1 MARRRAAGGRRR
13 RLNARHNHGMATG
26 RFRVGLDI
34 GGTFTDLAVHDQR
47 TTTMVQFKS
56 LTASD
61 PVVCVSSCL
70 LKAAAH
76 FDLALD
82 RFLTEVQLL
91 FCFGSTIGL
100 NTLLTHTGATVGIV
114 TTRGHGDVYRIAE
127 MDRGGVVDIRH
138 ALEATFK
145 PLIPRRRIA
154 EVTER
159 VDYTGHVVVPLA
171 EHELRTAV
179 RDLVE
184 HQGVDALVLSFLWA
198 QLNKLHEER
207 ARAIVADMYPNL
219 FVTLGSDVSGS
230 LGEFKRTSTAVINAY
245 IGLAVKRQGER
256 LQSYLADHGLTVPL
270 MVMQTLGGV
279 APLAEVVR
287 LPVMLL
293 NSGPAGGAVGAL
305 AVAKTLKQPNVVCMD
320 VGGTSCDISAITE
333 YEIELS
339 AGLTVLGHPIAVSGV
354 EIASIGAGGGS
365 IAQLERAGE
374 SARLLVGPASAGAV
388 PGPACYGRGG
398 TRPTVTDACLLLG
411 LFDPATRLGGEIA
424 LDIDAARRAIAAHA
438 SMRGETKDVV
448 ADAWGIYRVI
458 TAGMAD
464 AIENFLVGKGYD
476 PRQYA
481 LAAFGAAGGM
491 HAAAIGGRLASPRVI
506 VPNFFPVFSAFG
518 LMTTDIR
525 HAYCLTDDTVKLR
538 LGGEDHASLEAK
550 ASYIGA
556 QLRAVAMLPMQL
568 LEREAVPVERR
579 EINLSLDIRYAGQVL
594 ELGIQLP
601 PGVLERDLGAEG
613 LRRVLDDWLQKYKRV
628 YGEGAAWT
636 EGQLEVI
643 NYRAVGVG
651 RIDPPQM
658 PEMASAS
665 GGPRT
670 RRRIYLGDWLE
681 AEVWNAAAVYPGARI
696 TGPALIADELRT
708 VLVGP
713 GDRVDIDAFGNL
725 LLTPGG
731 QWQW

>member
-1 MARRRAAGGRRR
+1 MAK
-13 RLNARHNHGMATG
+13 G

-34 GGTFTDLAVHDQR
+34 GGTFTDLAVHDKL
-47 TTTMVQFKS
+47 TASMVQFKS
-56 LTASD
+56 LTATD
-61 PVVCVSSCL
+61 PVACVSSCL
-70 LKAAAH
+70 LKAATH
-76 FDLALD
+76 FGLTLD
-82 RFLTEVQLL
+82 AYLSKVELL

-100 NTLLTHTGATVGIV
+100 NTLLTRTGATVGIV

-127 MDRGGVVDIRH
+127 MDRGGVVDIRK

-145 PLIPRRRIA
+145 PLIPRRRIV

-159 VDYTGHVVVPLA
+159 VDYTGTVVVPLV
-171 EHELRTAV
+171 EDELRAAV
-179 RDLVE
+179 RALVE
-184 HQGVDALVLSFLWA
+184 RHGVDSLVLSFLWA
-198 QLNKLHEER
+198 QRNRIHEAR
-207 ARAIVADMYPNL
+207 ARVIVADMYPDL

-245 IGLAVKRQGER
+245 IGQAVKRQGER
-256 LQSYLADHGLTVPL
+256 LQTYLADHGLRVPL
-270 MVMQTLGGV
+270 LVMQTLGGV

-305 AVAKTLKQPNVVCMD
+305 AVAKALNERNVVCMD

-333 YEIELS
+333 HEIELS
-339 AGLTVLGHPIAVSGV
+339 AGLTILGHPIAVSGV

-365 IAQLERAGE
+365 IAQLERAGQV
-374 SARLLVGPASAGAV
+374 ARLLVGPASAGAI

-398 TRPTVTDACLLLG
+398 SRPTVTDACLVLG
-411 LFDPATRLGGEIA
+411 MLDTDTRLGGEIA
-424 LDIDAARRAIAAHA
+424 LDVEAARGAISAHA
-438 SMRGETKDVV
+438 SVSGDAKDVV
-448 ADAWGIYRVI
+448 DDAWGIYCVI
-458 TAGMAD
+458 TAGMVD
-464 AIENFLVGKGYD
+464 AIENFLVAKGYD

-491 HAAAIGGRLASPRVI
+491 HAAAIGGRLACPRVI

-538 LGGEDHASLEAK
+538 LGGEDQASLEEQA
-550 ASYIGA
+550 AYIST
-556 QLRAVAMLPMQL
+556 QLRAVAALPSAL
-568 LEREAVPVERR
+568 LEREAVAVDRR
-579 EINLSLDIRYAGQVL
+579 EIHLSLDIRYAGQVL
-594 ELGIQLP
+594 ELSTNLP
-601 PGVLERDLGAEG
+601 PGVLAQGLGGEG
-613 LRRVLDDWLQKYKRV
+613 LRSVLDDWLGKYKRV
-628 YGEGAAWT
+628 YGDGAAWT

-651 RIDPPQM
+651 RIDPLQIP
-658 PEMASAS
+658 ALVGAA

-670 RRRIYLGDWLE
+670 RRRIYLGHWFD
-681 AEVWNAAAVYPGARI
+681 AEVWNAAAIYPGAQI
-696 TGPALIADELRT
+696 EGPALISDELRT
-708 VLVGP
+708 VVVGP
-713 GDRVDIDAFGNL
+713 GDRAEIDTYGNL

-731 QWQW
+731 QWGW

>member
-1 MARRRAAGGRRR
+1 MAR
-13 RLNARHNHGMATG
+13 G

-34 GGTFTDLAVHDQR
+34 GGTFTDLAVHDQH
-47 TTTMVQFKS
+47 TATIEQFKS
-56 LTASD
+56 LTATD
-61 PVVCVSSCL
+61 PLACVSSCL
-70 LKAAAH
+70 LKAASH
-76 FDLALD
+76 FGLALEA
-82 RFLTEVQLL
+82 FLCDVDLL

-100 NTLLTHTGATVGIV
+100 NTLLTHTGASVGIV

-127 MDRGGVVDIRH
+127 MDRGGVVDIRK

-159 VDYTGHVVVPLA
+159 VDYTGSVVVPLV
-171 EHELRTAV
+171 EQELRDAV
-179 RDLVE
+179 HDLVE
-184 HQGVDALVLSFLWA
+184 HRSVDALVLSFLWA
-198 QLNKLHEER
+198 QRNRIHEER
-207 ARAIVADMYPNL
+207 ARAIVADMYPQL

-245 IGLAVKRQGER
+245 IGLAVKQQGER
-256 LQSYLADHGLTVPL
+256 LQSYLADHGLAVPL
-270 MVMQTLGGV
+270 LVMQTLGGV

-305 AVAKTLKQPNVVCMD
+305 AVAKMLNEPNVVCMD

-339 AGLTVLGHPIAVSGV
+339 AGLSILGHPIAVSGV

-374 SARLLVGPASAGAV
+374 VARLLVGPASTGAM

-398 TRPTVTDACLLLG
+398 ARPTVTDACLVLG
-411 LFDPATRLGGEIA
+411 IFDPATKLGGEIA
-424 LDIDAARRAIAAHA
+424 LDIDAARRAISAHA
-438 SMRGETKDVV
+438 SMSGDAQDVV

-464 AIENFLVGKGYD
+464 AIENFLVAKGYD

-525 HAYCLTDDTVKLR
+525 HAYCLTDDTIKLR
-538 LGGEDHASLEAK
+538 LGGEDQPSLESK
-550 ASYIGA
+550 AAYISA
-556 QLRAVAMLPMQL
+556 QLRAVAALPMQL
-568 LEREAVPVERR
+568 LEREAVPVDDR

-594 ELGIQLP
+594 ELSTNLP
-601 PGVLERDLGAEG
+601 PAVLQQNLGAEG
-613 LRRVLDDWLQKYKRV
+613 LRSVLDDWLQKYKRV
-628 YGEGAAWT
+628 YGDGAAWT

-651 RIDPPQM
+651 RIAPPQM
-658 PEMASAS
+658 PTLPSVA

-670 RRRIYLGDWLE
+670 RRRIYLGRWLD

-696 TGPALIADELRT
+696 EGPALIADQLRT

-713 GDRVDIDAFGNL
+713 GDLVDVDAYGNL